1 MGNLNDMLAAFRA
14 EVTHTTGDGRVWWQ
28 RGYADQLLYEA
39 LSEMQG
45 EIDLLKKRVEVL
57 EQNDGS
63 VPYGGKE

>member
-39 LSEMQG
+39 FSEMAQRPSPG
-45 EIDLLKKRVEVL
+45 CANI
-57 EQNDGS
+57 
-63 VPYGGKE
+63 

>member
-39 LSEMQG
+39 VSEMARRPSPG
-45 EIDLLKKRVEVL
+45 CANI
-57 EQNDGS
+57 
-63 VPYGGKE
+63 